1 MIINAEGLIAG
12 KIAAYAAKQ
21 ALLGEKVDIINAE
34 KACITGSKK
43 NLLEN
48 YAAKVKRGNPFKGPY
63 FPTTPDRILRRTVRG
78 MLPWKIHRGK
88 DAYKRVM
95 CYLGVPD
102 GLQGKE
108 VITLKQADIAK
119 TKSLRYLTLA
129 ELSILLRGNPH
140 YGKSYNGKA

>member
-1 MIINAEGLIAG
+1 MIIDAEDLIAG

-21 ALLGEKVDIINAE
+21 ALLGEQIDIVNAE

-43 NLLEN
+43 NLLEK
-48 YAAKVKRGNPFKGPY
+48 YDARVKRGNPFKGPY

-78 MLPWKIHRGK
+78 MLPWKVNRGK
-88 DAYKRVM
+88 VAYKKVM

-102 GLQGKE
+102 ALQGKE
-108 VITLKQADIAK
+108 TITLERADISK

-129 ELSILLRGNPH
+129 ELSVLLRNKPY
-140 YGKSYNGKA
+140 YG